1 MANEHGLFWNS
12 QNGDRVYD
20 ANDFS
25 EWLKKFY
32 TTGVFNGDLEVTAA
46 GGMTVSVSSGYV
58 NIEGKVRFFST
69 PTTLTLATASGTHGR
84 IDTVVAECNYTNREI
99 KLKVVTGTYSIS
111 PTATAPVRT
120 AAAYQ
125 LVLAQIDVAAGAT
138 EITQKNITDKRM
150 DSNVCGLVTGTV
162 SQIDFSTVKAQ
173 FDSWFEDVKGTLDSD
188 AAGNLKNQIDAA
200 NEKIDTNTN
209 NIATNTSAINTLNN
223 VLTGRNAGFH
233 NSIYRGKNLGTSV
246 TTDQWNAIYDGTFDD
261 LYIGDYWTIGGIDWV
276 IAAFDYYLG
285 TGDTEC
291 TAHHIV
297 IVPRGVLYNAQM
309 NSTNTTD
316 GAYFG
321 SAMYKTG
328 LNTAKE
334 TINNAFGSAH
344 ILNHRNLLQ
353 DAVSNGH
360 PSGETWYDSTVELM
374 TEENV
379 YGCKIFGAM
388 ANGSTIP
395 DNYVVDK
402 SQFPLF
408 RLRPDMQSVRAMWY
422 WLRDVVSA
430 AGFADVY
437 NYGDCHY
444 YGASYSGG
452 VRPAFCIC

>member
-58 NIEGKVRFFST
+58 NIEGKVKFFST

-84 IDTVVAECNYTNREI
+84 IDTVVAECNYTDREI
-99 KLKVVTGTYSIS
+99 KLKVVTGIYSIS

-200 NEKIDTNTN
+200 NEKIDT
-209 NIATNTSAINTLNN
+209 LNSSLLDRFYP
-223 VLTGRNAGFH
+223 VG
-233 NSIYRGKNLGTSV
+233 SIYIS
-246 TTDQWNAIYDGTFDD
+246 A
-261 LYIGDYWTIGGIDWV
+261 
-276 IAAFDYYLG
+276 
-285 TGDTEC
+285 
-291 TAHHIV
+291 
-297 IVPRGVLYNAQM
+297 
-309 NSTNTTD
+309 NSTNPSTLFGGTWEQLKD
-316 GAYFG
+316 RFLLGASDTYKAGVPGGEATHKLSVAEMPSHNHSASTASAGSHSHSFKPSGYNVMG
-321 SAMYKTG
+321 SAG
-328 LNTAKE
+328 GQIAGGSSAWGVLAGQGVS
-334 TINNAFGSAH
+334 INSAGAHTHSVSVGSAGSGSAH
-344 ILNHRNLLQ
+344 NNMPPYL
-353 DAVSNGH
+353 
-360 PSGETWYDSTVELM
+360 P
-374 TEENV
+374 V
-379 YGCKIFGAM
+379 Y
-388 ANGSTIP
+388 
-395 DNYVVDK
+395 
-402 SQFPLF
+402 
-408 RLRPDMQSVRAMWY
+408 MWK
-422 WLRDVVSA
+422 RTA
-430 AGFADVY
+430 
-437 NYGDCHY
+437 
-444 YGASYSGG
+444 
-452 VRPAFCIC
+452 